1 MKQAQQVV
9 EPTGVATPKADSA
22 LPPGEAAAHEIRQYH
37 PQRVL
42 IVALDIGKD
51 VHHLYIRTGAYEE
64 VVAPMKIASLASG
77 YQQVIEIVDRLLA
90 SGRYDLVLLGY
101 EPTGVYHEAWSH
113 ALLTHYHAHRTG
125 AATPIV
131 RYRLLNPT
139 LVKQERQ
146 RKTHRQRK
154 RDDIDGLAMAEL
166 LGQGVGHA
174 VVALSDAALQLRL
187 LLQGVRTAGRAHLR
201 QGMQLRTTLDRLW
214 PGALGDSKAYAKAH
228 PTLPPLLH
236 LVDSR
241 PLERETV
248 RVLLAHCPGFPLGP
262 YHLRALG
269 EAGIR
274 QLFHDHGAS
283 CGPKTA
289 ARIYAVAQQSLLPPP
304 LMAQLLADG
313 VQADFAIYRTYEE
326 RITAA
331 EAQAATLLPQTNG
344 AVLLSFPGLGH
355 ALATRYLAALAD
367 PTRFTNAGQIW
378 SFAGYDPIISETGN
392 SKVQGKISY
401 KGCPYLRATLY
412 QIGFMA
418 AQHCRHPFSGK
429 AMAPCGCPLRR
440 PLMAGR
446 RLNSRT
452 RLGVPPKRSAKCSI
466 TVGYCTRLV
475 IARSRKRPGSPPQL
489 IWQWRSR
496 RQTPRQQIPR
506 RRKPA

>member
-1 MKQAQQVV
+1 MKQAQPIT
-9 EPTGVATPKADSA
+9 EPNGRAKRQAGVA

-51 VHHLYIRTGAYEE
+51 VHHIYSRTGAYEE
-64 VVAPMKIASLASG
+64 VVAPTKIASLASG
-77 YQQVIEIVDRLLA
+77 YQQVIERIDELLA
-90 SGRYDLVLLGY
+90 SGNYDLVLLGH

-113 ALLTHYHAHRTG
+113 ALLTHYAAQRTG
-125 AATPIV
+125 AATPLV
-131 RYRLLNPT
+131 RYRLLNPL

-146 RKTHRQRK
+146 RKTHRKRK
-154 RDDIDGLAMAEL
+154 QDVIDVLAMAEL

-174 VVALSDAALQLRL
+174 VVQLSDAALRLRV
-187 LLQGVRTAGRAHLR
+187 LLQGVRTAGRAHVR
-201 QGMQLRTTLDRLW
+201 QGIQLRTALDRLW

-248 RVLLAHCPGFPLGP
+248 RVLLAHCPNP
-262 YHLRALG
+262 YRLRELR
-269 EAGIR
+269 ERGIR

-304 LMAQLLADG
+304 LMAELLADG
-313 VQADFAIYRTYEE
+313 VQADFALYRTYEE
-326 RITAA
+326 RIAAA
-331 EAQAATLLPQTNG
+331 EAQAAALLPQTNG

-367 PTRFTNAGQIW
+367 PTRFTNASQIW
-378 SFAGYDPIISETGN
+378 SFAGFDPLISETGN
-392 SKVQGKISY
+392 SKVQGSISY

-412 QIGFMA
+412 QIGFLA
-418 AQHCRHPFSGK
+418 AQHCPACQACYQRALNRHPSQTRAIIHVANK
-429 AMAPCGCPLRR
+429 ANRILFALLR
-440 PLMAGR
+440 
-446 RLNSRT
+446 N
-452 RLGVPPKRSAKCSI
+452 
-466 TVGYCTRLV
+466 
-475 IARSRKRPGSPPQL
+475 
-489 IWQWRSR
+489 
-496 RQTPRQQIPR
+496 QQQYSVALAQR
-506 RRKPA
+506 V

>member
-1 MKQAQQVV
+1 MKQAQQIT
-9 EPTGVATPKADSA
+9 EPTGAATRQTGIAR
-22 LPPGEAAAHEIRQYH
+22 PPGEAAAHEIRQYH

-64 VVAPMKIASLASG
+64 VVPPTKIASLASG
-77 YQQVIEIVDRLLA
+77 YQQVIEIVDALLA
-90 SGRYDLVLLGY
+90 SGRYDLVLLGH

-131 RYRLLNPT
+131 RYRLLNPM

-214 PGALGDSKAYAKAH
+214 PGALGDSKAYAKTH

-248 RVLLAHCPGFPLGP
+248 RVLLAHCPNP
-262 YHLRALG
+262 YHLRELG

-274 QLFHDHGAS
+274 QLFHAHGAS
-283 CGPKTA
+283 CGSKTA

-304 LMAQLLADG
+304 LMAQLLADQ
-313 VQADFAIYRTYEE
+313 VQADFALYRTYEE

-367 PTRFTNAGQIW
+367 PTRFTHPGQIW

-418 AQHCRHPFSGK
+418 AQHCPACRACYERALGRHPSQTRALIHVANK
-429 AMAPCGCPLRR
+429 ANRILFALLRD
-440 PLMAGR
+440 
-446 RLNSRT
+446 
-452 RLGVPPKRSAKCSI
+452 
-466 TVGYCTRLV
+466 
-475 IARSRKRPGSPPQL
+475 
-489 IWQWRSR
+489 
-496 RQTPRQQIPR
+496 QQNYSVELAQR
-506 RRKPA
+506 V

>member
-1 MKQAQQVV
+1 MKQTQPGTESNGRGARTANV
-9 EPTGVATPKADSA
+9 A

-37 PQRVL
+37 PARVL

-51 VHHLYIRTGAYEE
+51 VHHIYIRTGAYEE
-64 VVAPMKIASLASG
+64 LVAPTKIASLASG
-77 YQQVIEIVDRLLA
+77 YQQVIDILDALLA
-90 SGRYDLVLLGY
+90 SGNYDLVLLGH

-113 ALLTHYHAHRTG
+113 ALLTHYQAQRSG
-125 AATPIV
+125 AATPVV
-131 RYRLLNPT
+131 RYRLLNPL

-154 RDDIDGLAMAEL
+154 RDTIDGLAIAEL

-174 VVALSDAALQLRL
+174 VVELSAAALQLRL

-201 QGMQLRTTLDRLW
+201 QDLQIRTTLDRLW
-214 PGALGDSKAYAKAH
+214 PGALGNSKAYAKAH

-248 RVLLAHCPGFPLGP
+248 RVLLAHCPNP
-262 YHLRALG
+262 YRLRALG

-274 QLFHDHGAS
+274 QLFHEHGAS

-304 LMAQLLADG
+304 LIAELLADG
-313 VQADFAIYRTYEE
+313 VQADFALYRTYEE
-326 RITAA
+326 RITTA
-331 EAQAATLLPQTNG
+331 EAQAAALLPQTNG

-367 PTRFTNAGQIW
+367 PTRFTHAGQIW
-378 SFAGYDPIISETGN
+378 SFAGFDPIISETGN

-418 AQHCRHPFSGK
+418 AQHCPACRACYERALQRHPSQTRALIHVANK
-429 AMAPCGCPLRR
+429 ANRILFALLRD
-440 PLMAGR
+440 
-446 RLNSRT
+446 
-452 RLGVPPKRSAKCSI
+452 
-466 TVGYCTRLV
+466 
-475 IARSRKRPGSPPQL
+475 
-489 IWQWRSR
+489 
-496 RQTPRQQIPR
+496 QQNYSVELAQR
-506 RRKPA
+506 V

>member
-1 MKQAQQVV
+1 MKQAKQVT
-9 EPTGVATPKADSA
+9 EAKAARAGKAGVA
-22 LPPGEAAAHEIRQYH
+22 LPPGEAAAHELRQYH

-42 IVALDIGKD
+42 LVALDIGKD

-90 SGRYDLVLLGY
+90 SGNYDLVLLGH

-113 ALLTHYHAHRTG
+113 ALLTHYQAHRSG
-125 AATPIV
+125 SATPLV

-154 RDDIDGLAMAEL
+154 RDDIDGLAIAEL

-174 VVALSDAALQLRL
+174 VVELSAAALQLRV
-187 LLQGVRTAGRAHLR
+187 LLQGVRTAGRAHWR

-248 RVLLAHCPGFPLGP
+248 RVLLAHCPNP
-262 YHLRALG
+262 YDLRALG

-274 QLFHDHGAS
+274 RFFHDHGAS

-289 ARIYAVAQQSLLPPP
+289 ARIFAVAQQSLLPPP
-304 LMAQLLADG
+304 LMAQLLAEG
-313 VQADFAIYRTYEE
+313 VQADFALYCAYEQ

-331 EAQAATLLPQTNG
+331 EAQAAALLPQTNG
-344 AVLLSFPGLGH
+344 AVLLTFPGLGH

-367 PTRFTNAGQIW
+367 PTRFTHAGQIW
-378 SFAGYDPIISETGN
+378 SFAGFDPIISETGN
-392 SKVQGKISY
+392 SKVQGQISY

-412 QIGFMA
+412 QIGFLA
-418 AQHCRHPFSGK
+418 AQHCPACQACYQRALRRHPSQTRAIIHVANK
-429 AMAPCGCPLRR
+429 ANRILFALLRD
-440 PLMAGR
+440 
-446 RLNSRT
+446 
-452 RLGVPPKRSAKCSI
+452 
-466 TVGYCTRLV
+466 
-475 IARSRKRPGSPPQL
+475 
-489 IWQWRSR
+489 
-496 RQTPRQQIPR
+496 QQNYSVELAQR
-506 RRKPA
+506 V